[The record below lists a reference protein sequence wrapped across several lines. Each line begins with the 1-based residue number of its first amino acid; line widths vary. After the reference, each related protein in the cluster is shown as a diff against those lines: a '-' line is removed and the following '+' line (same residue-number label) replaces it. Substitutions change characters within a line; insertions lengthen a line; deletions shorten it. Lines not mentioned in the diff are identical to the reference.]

1 MGKAGKQ
8 KGDGGRQIGWESSV
22 WEGCVWEG
30 LYYVFEKVC
39 VSFVEMV
46 EDRLCERGTYERV
59 VCERVVCVCVR
70 ACVCVMSEQT

>member
-1 MGKAGKQ
+1 M
-8 KGDGGRQIGWESSV
+8 
-22 WEGCVWEG
+22 
-30 LYYVFEKVC
+30 FEKVC